1 MREMNL
7 DDCLPAELRGVP
19 ITRIAAGMSGAG
31 VYRVGDAHV
40 LKVGAKNLEVLR
52 RAAEAG
58 VAPAVIHTDLAR
70 AAVVTELVVDRGFPP
85 FVMNPATR
93 GAVLDLLGATLG
105 KVHALPV
112 PSGIP
117 ATDPRAILPTL
128 VVADRPALAAEVT
141 ARVLA
146 EPPPPSR
153 PSDRAAVLSHN
164 DVNPSN
170 LVYDGARILLLD
182 WDMAGANDPLYD
194 LATIALFMRLDE
206 AACLRVLAAH
216 DGAPAA
222 TLPPRFGYLRRL
234 VGALVGNMMLMLA
247 RQRGH
252 TGDGEALPLGEYY
265 EKMRAG
271 QVSPATPAGQW
282 QFGLALLVETASR

>member
-1 MREMNL
+1 
-7 DDCLPAELRGVP
+7 
-19 ITRIAAGMSGAG
+19 
-31 VYRVGDAHV
+31 
-40 LKVGAKNLEVLR
+40 
-52 RAAEAG
+52 
-58 VAPAVIHTDLAR
+58 
-70 AAVVTELVVDRGFPP
+70 
-85 FVMNPATR
+85 MNPATR
-93 GAVLDLLGATLG
+93 GAALDLLGATLG

-112 PSGIP
+112 PSGLS
-117 ATDPRAILPTL
+117 ASDPRAMLPAL
-128 VVADRPALAAEVT
+128 VVPDRPALAAEVT
-141 ARVLA
+141 ARALA
-146 EPPPPSR
+146 ETPPPA
-153 PSDRAAVLSHN
+153 DRVAVLSHN

-170 LVYDGARILLLD
+170 LVYDGARIVLLD
-182 WDMAGANDPLYD
+182 WDMAGVNDALYD

-216 DGAPAA
+216 DGAPAT

-265 EKMRAG
+265 QKMMAG